1 MEKTVTIS
9 IKGRQEF
16 DNMPP
21 DSMELVTQG
30 TLQWESGVYTL
41 TYQEGELT
49 GMENTQTTITVEH
62 GGECV
67 TLMRSGGY
75 NSQMVFEEGR
85 RHLSM
90 YNTPY
95 GAMAIGVNTRHLLAE
110 LDEKGGC
117 IEVDYTLEVEHAAVG
132 RNAFQI
138 KVKQAAPGGSL
149 KQ

>member
-1 MEKTVTIS
+1 MEKAVTIFV
-9 IKGRQEF
+9 KGRQEY
-16 DNMPP
+16 DNMHP

-30 TLQWESGVYTL
+30 TLRWENGVCTL
-41 TYQEGELT
+41 AYQESEVT
-49 GMENTQTTITVEH
+49 GMEGTQTTIMVEND
-62 GGECV
+62 GACV

-95 GAMAIGVNTRHLLAE
+95 GAMAIGVNTRQLLAE
-110 LDEKGGC
+110 VEEQCGV
-117 IEVDYTLEVEHAAVG
+117 IEVDYTIEVEHAAVG
-132 RNAFQI
+132 RNVFQI
-138 KVKQAAPGGSL
+138 KFKQTAPGGSL

>member
-1 MEKTVTIS
+1 MEKAVTIS
-9 IKGRQEF
+9 VKGRQEF

-21 DSMELVTQG
+21 DSMELVTRG
-30 TLQWESGVYTL
+30 TLRREDGVYTL
-41 TYQEGELT
+41 TYQESEVT
-49 GMENTQTTITVEH
+49 GMEGTQTTILVEQD
-62 GGECV
+62 GERV

-110 LDEKGGC
+110 VEEVGGC
-117 IEVDYTLEVEHAAVG
+117 IEVDYTLEVEHASVG
-132 RNAFQI
+132 RNTFQI
-138 KVKQAAPGGSL
+138 KFKQTAPGGSL

>member
-1 MEKTVTIS
+1 
-9 IKGRQEF
+9 
-16 DNMPP
+16 MPP
-21 DSMELVTQG
+21 DSMELVTRG
-30 TLQWESGVYTL
+30 TLSQEDGVYTL
-41 TYQEGELT
+41 TYQESEVT
-49 GMENTQTTITVEH
+49 GMEGTQTTILVEQD
-62 GGECV
+62 GERV

-110 LDEKGGC
+110 VEEAGGC
-117 IEVDYTLEVEHAAVG
+117 IEVDYTLEVEHASVG
-132 RNAFQI
+132 RNTFQI
-138 KVKQAAPGGSL
+138 KFKQTAPGGSL